1 MYSVI
6 LTELGISVFNDG
18 QVDKAFSFSNPVKEY
33 LAVKNK
39 EAKLNE
45 LINYLAKIQR
55 GVSVS
60 DESLLA
66 ILKKFS
72 IDCHM
77 MDSEE
82 LEKIQSA
89 KPQIIVDSGFAS
101 NLQDTLGK
109 LREFAL
115 GFSSSKVTEVSQ
127 SPDLH
132 IIQAI
137 NSLDEIDKIANGLS
151 SRLREW
157 YGLHFPEL
165 DNMIDSINGYAQ
177 IVMAGKRESLS
188 KQVFEEA
195 GFPESKVEM
204 LSLILSKSRGGDIS
218 DINLAIVQS
227 IAKQIL
233 DFHELRKKLEEHVE
247 SEMVEIAPNL
257 SAILG
262 SAVGARILGRAGSL
276 KKMASMPASTIQV
289 LGAEKALFRAL
300 KTGSQPPKHGLL
312 FQHAMVHAAPRW
324 QRGKIARAVAAK
336 AVIAARVDVYG
347 EGLNQTLL
355 DKLNIRVDEIGKK
368 YENPTE
374 KDIRKPQQFRQDDGN
389 FLVVEEKVV
398 EEKVVEEKVVEEKV
412 VEEKV
417 VEEKVVEE
425 KVVEEKVVDLVKEE
439 EKVEIEMKDPTLVKE
454 EEKVEI
460 EMKDPTLVKEEEKV
474 EIEMKDPTLVKE
486 EEKVEIE
493 MKDPTLVKEEEKVEI
508 EMKDPT
514 LVKEEEK
521 VEIEMK
527 DPTLVKEEEKVQTQI
542 EREKSLEEDNQSY
555 FWIKSEGEQKISTE
569 NLVPG
574 NQVYKE
580 KLIIKKGIEYRLWD
594 PFRSKLAASIMNGLE
609 NFPFK
614 NKTKV
619 LYLGA
624 STGTTVSHVSDIVG
638 PSGLVFAVEHASRVA
653 RDFLDRVA
661 THRSNI
667 MPILQD
673 ARKPKEYFSV
683 FGKVDVVYVDIAQP
697 DQTKIAIENCDMF
710 LKKEGFF
717 FLVIKTRSIDVTK
730 APKRIVEEEIEKLR
744 EKFEILES
752 IDLHP
757 YDKDHAM
764 VIAKYKN

>member
-1 MYSVI
+1 
-6 LTELGISVFNDG
+6 
-18 QVDKAFSFSNPVKEY
+18 
-33 LAVKNK
+33 
-39 EAKLNE
+39 
-45 LINYLAKIQR
+45 
-55 GVSVS
+55 
-60 DESLLA
+60 
-66 ILKKFS
+66 
-72 IDCHM
+72 
-77 MDSEE
+77 
-82 LEKIQSA
+82 
-89 KPQIIVDSGFAS
+89 
-101 NLQDTLGK
+101 
-109 LREFAL
+109 
-115 GFSSSKVTEVSQ
+115 
-127 SPDLH
+127 
-132 IIQAI
+132 
-137 NSLDEIDKIANGLS
+137 
-151 SRLREW
+151 
-157 YGLHFPEL
+157 
-165 DNMIDSINGYAQ
+165 
-177 IVMAGKRESLS
+177 
-188 KQVFEEA
+188 
-195 GFPESKVEM
+195 
-204 LSLILSKSRGGDIS
+204 
-218 DINLAIVQS
+218 
-227 IAKQIL
+227 
-233 DFHELRKKLEEHVE
+233 
-247 SEMVEIAPNL
+247 
-257 SAILG
+257 
-262 SAVGARILGRAGSL
+262 
-276 KKMASMPASTIQV
+276 
-289 LGAEKALFRAL
+289 
-300 KTGSQPPKHGLL
+300 
-312 FQHAMVHAAPRW
+312 
-324 QRGKIARAVAAK
+324 
-336 AVIAARVDVYG
+336 
-347 EGLNQTLL
+347 
-355 DKLNIRVDEIGKK
+355 
-368 YENPTE
+368 
-374 KDIRKPQQFRQDDGN
+374 
-389 FLVVEEKVV
+389 
-398 EEKVVEEKVVEEKV
+398 
-412 VEEKV
+412 
-417 VEEKVVEE
+417 
-425 KVVEEKVVDLVKEE
+425 
-439 EKVEIEMKDPTLVKE
+439 
-454 EEKVEI
+454 
-460 EMKDPTLVKEEEKV
+460 MKDPTLVKEEEKV

-569 NLVPG
+569 NFVPG

-697 DQTKIAIENCDMF
+697 DQTKIAIDNCDMF
-710 LKKEGFF
+710 LKKDGFF

-730 APKRIVEEEIEKLR
+730 APKIIVEEEIKKLKK
-744 EKFEILES
+744 KFEILES